1 MVDKAVICKKCGAKG
16 LVSRPAGV
24 CGCCGGEEI
33 LLPYTV
39 EEYCKLSKE
48 EKEGLYEK
56 YDIHPLIPTYDA
68 LDISL
73 VTNKNYAV
81 VDAMIE
87 LRQKDIIEYELK
99 MSQFRDR
106 AKQIRLA
113 RIAEEE
119 RVKCPR
125 CGSTNITTGQRG
137 FKLTT
142 GFIGSN
148 KTVNRCGNCGYSWK
162 P

>member
-1 MVDKAVICKKCGAKG
+1 MVDKAVMCKKCGSKG
-16 LVSRPAGV
+16 LYSGDVGP
-24 CGCCGGEEI
+24 CGLCGGERI

-48 EKEGLYEK
+48 EIDGLYEK
-56 YDIHPLIPTYDA
+56 FDVHPLIPTMDA
-68 LDISL
+68 IDISL
-73 VTNKNYAV
+73 ATNKNYAV

-99 MSQFRDR
+99 MNQFRDR
-106 AKQIRLA
+106 ATQIRLA
-113 RIAEEE
+113 KIAEEE

>member
-1 MVDKAVICKKCGAKG
+1 MVDSAYICPKCGDKG
-16 LVSRPAGV
+16 IDNYENKI
-24 CGCCGGEEI
+24 CGACGAEKI

-39 EEYCKLSKE
+39 EEYIKLSKE
-48 EKEGLYEK
+48 EEDELYEK
-56 YDIHPLIPTYDA
+56 FDVHPLIPTMDA
-68 LDISL
+68 IDISL
-73 VTNKNYAV
+73 ATNKNYAV

-99 MSQFRDR
+99 MNQFRDR
-106 AKQIRLA
+106 ATQIRLA

-148 KTVNRCGNCGYSWK
+148 KTVSRCGNCGYSWK

>member
-1 MVDKAVICKKCGAKG
+1 MVRSVSICPKCGDKG
-16 LVSRPAGV
+16 IGNHESNI
-24 CGCCGGEEI
+24 CGCCGGEKI

-39 EEYCKLSKE
+39 EEYIKLSKE
-48 EKEGLYEK
+48 EIDGLYEK
-56 YDIHPLIPTYDA
+56 FDVHPLIRTNDA
-68 LDISL
+68 LDISIA
-73 VTNKNYAV
+73 TNDNFAV

-99 MSQFRDR
+99 MNQFRDR
-106 AKQIRLA
+106 ATQIRLA
-113 RIAEEE
+113 KIAEEE

>member
-1 MVDKAVICKKCGAKG
+1 MIRSVSICPKCGDKG
-16 LVSRPAGV
+16 IGNNESNI
-24 CGCCGGEEI
+24 CGCCGGEKI

-39 EEYCKLSKE
+39 EEYIKLSKE
-48 EKEGLYEK
+48 EIDGLYEK
-56 YDIHPLIPTYDA
+56 FDVHPLIPTYDA
-68 LDISL
+68 LDISIA
-73 VTNKNYAV
+73 TNDNYAV

-113 RIAEEE
+113 RIDEEE
-119 RVKCPR
+119 RVKCHR

>member
-1 MVDKAVICKKCGAKG
+1 MLAIRSCLGIP
-16 LVSRPAGV
+16 VSLSTV
-24 CGCCGGEEI
+24 S
-33 LLPYTV
+33 YTH
-39 EEYCKLSKE
+39 L
-48 EKEGLYEK
+48 
-56 YDIHPLIPTYDA
+56 
-68 LDISL
+68 
-73 VTNKNYAV
+73 
-81 VDAMIE
+81 
-87 LRQKDIIEYELK
+87 DIIEYELK

-113 RIAEEE
+113 RIDEEE